1 MAAGAHLFE
10 VLVIL
15 GAASAAA
22 AASRLVRTSVVLGY
36 LIAGTLIGPHALGLV
51 ARNET
56 IELLAELGVV
66 FLLFTV
72 GLELPLQRLRTLR
85 NQMAMSGLSQILL
98 TTAAIAFGLW
108 LYGMGG
114 AAAVVVAAALSLSS
128 TALVLRLLSESREV
142 SSRLGRTAI
151 AVLLAQDLAVALIL
165 VLISIV
171 AQSQEIE
178 IGELALLIGKMA
190 GAMVVFVLFGRYLL
204 SGLFRS
210 IAAVGS
216 PEVFTAFTLFV
227 VLASAIFTDLV
238 ELGMGLGAFVAGMLL
253 ADTNYRHQIAAD
265 ILPFRMLLLGLF
277 FLSVGMALDPG
288 YALANPAVTLGG
300 VLGILLC
307 KGAILLLIGAA
318 ARLTLGETLRFALL
332 LSQAGE
338 FAFVILAAG
347 TAAGLV
353 PSSVALACG
362 IAVAITMLLTPVL
375 AGFGRK
381 LQRWLEQRQYSHAA
395 ADELA
400 SGLEGHIV
408 IAGYGRLGRDL
419 ARQMAEQKAPY
430 IAVDANSRKVEAA
443 AVEGVP
449 IVFGDVTRPDM
460 LEALHLH
467 SARAIAVCLDD
478 PNATLRLVA
487 LIHYIFPQMR
497 VIARAYDEAHGEELR
512 AAGANRVILELSP
525 TSRQFASHLGEL
537 LED

>member
-85 NQMAMSGLSQILL
+85 NQMAMNGLSQILL
-98 TTAAIAFGLW
+98 TTAALAFGLW
-108 LYGMGG
+108 LYGLGG
-114 AAAVVVAAALSLSS
+114 AGAVVVAAALSLSS

-165 VLISIV
+165 VLITIV
-171 AQSQEIE
+171 AQSQAIE

-227 VLASAIFTDLV
+227 VLGSAIFTDLV

-288 YALANPAVTLGG
+288 YALANPLVTLGS

-307 KGAILLLIGAA
+307 KGAILLLVGAA

-353 PSSVALACG
+353 SPSVALPCG

-375 AGFGRK
+375 AGVGRK
-381 LQRWLEQRQYSHAA
+381 LQRWLEERQFSHEA

-400 SGLEGHIV
+400 AGLEGHIV

-430 IAVDANSRKVEAA
+430 ITVDANSRKVEAA
-443 AVEGVP
+443 AAEGVP

-487 LIHYIFPQMR
+487 LVHYIFPQMR
-497 VIARAYDEAHGEELR
+497 VIARAYDEAHAEELR
-512 AAGANRVILELSP
+512 AAGANKVILELSP